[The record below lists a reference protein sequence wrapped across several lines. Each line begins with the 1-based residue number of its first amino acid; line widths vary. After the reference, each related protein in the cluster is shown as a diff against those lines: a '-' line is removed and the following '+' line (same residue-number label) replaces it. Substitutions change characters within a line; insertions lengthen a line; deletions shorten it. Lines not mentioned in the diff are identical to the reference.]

1 MGCGQNVGQGDL
13 IGLVG
18 MTGGTST
25 GPHLHFELMNKILG
39 YVNPLDYMPAP

>member
-1 MGCGQNVGQGDL
+1 
-13 IGLVG
+13 

-25 GPHLHFELMNKILG
+25 GPHLHFELMNKTLG